1 MRLAQRVRRRHR
13 IGRPPH
19 LPGRPADLGREAA
32 GTADTRQA
40 TARSDGN
47 GRGAKT

>member
-19 LPGRPADLGREAA
+19 LSGPPADLGREVS

-40 TARSDGN
+40 SARSDGN
-47 GRGAKT
+47 GSGAKT